1 MYNFVPYLSWFGF
14 GSRNQGENHNKQL
27 FELHLWQQQIMQAV
41 GSVPTLTGCCIQGD
55 PARILARYQACH
67 VTHQLGISSLNLLLI
82 DPSEIR
88 ILNQV
93 LWLVAGRSSS
103 RKFMEEMLVLKVTW
117 QGWYRAKIQARQLG
131 PAGSGAAKPKKSQH
145 DFANFDHPHMASLS
159 LWCGGTLLVHRLV
172 YVCVIHYIRSHIRHI
187 YNFSAAAT
195 PE

>member
-1 MYNFVPYLSWFGF
+1 MYNFVPSLSWFGF

-41 GSVPTLTGCCIQGD
+41 DSVPTLTGCCIQGD

-88 ILNQV
+88 IQNLI
-93 LWLVAGRSSS
+93 LWLVINPQIHGGN
-103 RKFMEEMLVLKVTW
+103 FMLVLNVTW
-117 QGWYRAKIQARQLG
+117 QAWYRAKIQARQLG

-145 DFANFDHPHMASLS
+145 DFANFDHPHMALLS
-159 LWCGGTLLVHRLV
+159 LWCVGTLLLHRLV
-172 YVCVIHYIRSHIRHI
+172 FVCVVSYTQSHIRHI
-187 YNFSAAAT
+187 YNFQQLPLQSKL
-195 PE
+195 